1 MRRRPI
7 LAAMDEDYE
16 RRVLEHRD
24 RRAKRTAGPDGWL
37 TVVGLFWLEAGENA
51 VGSDTHSRVRLPAD
65 KTPSRVGTLEV
76 SNGNVRF
83 QSNPDADVRLLDERV
98 KDVEMLDDLSGPP
111 TVLSIGPVSFFVI
124 RRYGRLGV
132 RVKDSETPERK
143 AFRGFEYYPSDP
155 KWRIEARFEPYDP
168 PATYRVPT
176 VLGIDEDYLGPGA
189 LRLEMEG
196 STFRIDPFLEPG
208 EDDLFIVFG
217 DLTNGAE
224 TYEGGRYVYAEPAD
238 ERGVVVVDFNMCF
251 NPPCVLTPHATCALV
266 LPQNRLPIRVEAGE
280 KLYRP

>member
-1 MRRRPI
+1 MN
-7 LAAMDEDYE
+7 EDHQ
-16 RRVLEHRD
+16 RRVLEHRE

-37 TVVGLFWLEAGENA
+37 TVVGLFWLEEGENA
-51 VGSDTHSRVRLPAD
+51 VGSDPSSRVRLPAD
-65 KTPSRVGTLEV
+65 KTPGRVGTLEV
-76 SNGNVRF
+76 SSGIVRF
-83 QSNPDADVRLLDERV
+83 QSNPDADVRHLDERV
-98 KDVEMLDDLSGPP
+98 EEAEMLDDLTGPP

-143 AFRGFEYYPSDP
+143 AFRGF
-155 KWRIEARFEPYDP
+155 AYDP

-189 LRLEMEG
+189 LWLEMEG
-196 STFRIDPFLEPG
+196 STFRIDPFLEPR

-217 DLTNGAE
+217 DLTNGTE

-266 LPQNRLPIRVEAGE
+266 LPQNRLPTRVEAGE